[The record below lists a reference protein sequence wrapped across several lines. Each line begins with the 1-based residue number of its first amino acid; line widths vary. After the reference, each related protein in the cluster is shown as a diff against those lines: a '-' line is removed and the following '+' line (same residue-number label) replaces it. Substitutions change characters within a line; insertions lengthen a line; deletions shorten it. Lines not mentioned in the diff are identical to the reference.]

1 VGFSFFFSFTF
12 VPYRITGFKIQKDIA
27 TVVCSTKCYFLI
39 DRTNYM
45 FCKYQNMQ
53 TKTNIRKP
61 TIILIPSAL
70 GNSLILIHSHQTIH
84 KHSSTEFLKAKG
96 NPHGKSLFL
105 PAHIR
110 ENERE
115 REKEKKKER
124 DCQESF
130 ILVRHVDVK
139 SET

>member
-1 VGFSFFFSFTF
+1 
-12 VPYRITGFKIQKDIA
+12 
-27 TVVCSTKCYFLI
+27 
-39 DRTNYM
+39 M

-110 ENERE
+110 E

-124 DCQESF
+124 DCQESV